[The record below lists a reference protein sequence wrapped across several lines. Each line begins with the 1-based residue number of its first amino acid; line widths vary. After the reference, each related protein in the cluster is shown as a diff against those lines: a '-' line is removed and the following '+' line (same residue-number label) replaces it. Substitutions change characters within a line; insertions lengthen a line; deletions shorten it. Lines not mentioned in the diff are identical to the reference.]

1 MPASAATPFGK
12 TVRGRATDSRL
23 RRMWDDRKM
32 TAMSILIAYTTNSG
46 STTEVAQVVGEE
58 LEKLG
63 VRVEVRRLEEVSSVE
78 SYRAVIVGAPM
89 ILGWHR
95 AAKGFVKKHREA
107 LSRIPV
113 AYFCT
118 AMSLT
123 QTGDSAVDGIP
134 IAVDPRLAKPPKK
147 EGRLSLRERYAT
159 ASNYLRPVLKAAP
172 TVRPA
177 SVAFFGGKLELY
189 RLKLPAML
197 FVLLIVQAQP
207 ADLRNWEFIRAWA
220 AGLRDRLLADTVEGR
235 ETVSGQDPDHLSATT
250 QV

>member
-1 MPASAATPFGK
+1 
-12 TVRGRATDSRL
+12 
-23 RRMWDDRKM
+23 MWDNRKM
-32 TAMSILIAYTTNSG
+32 ATMSILIAYTTNSG
-46 STTEVAQVVGEE
+46 STSEVARTIGEE

-63 VRVEVRRLEEVSSVE
+63 IQVEVRRLEEVSSVE

-107 LSRIPV
+107 LIRIPV

-123 QTGDSAVDGIP
+123 QTGDSLIEGIP

-147 EGRLSLRERYAT
+147 AGRLSLRERYAT
-159 ASNYLRPVLKAAP
+159 ASNYLRPVLKTAP
-172 TVRPA
+172 AIKPA

-220 AGLRDRLLADTVEGR
+220 AGLRDRLQADIAEGR
-235 ETVSGQDPDHLSATT
+235 ETVSAQDPDHLLATT
-250 QV
+250 